1 MWQKY
6 ITAGSVEDVLTLL
19 AEHQGAARVIAG
31 GTDLLLEMERGK
43 RPDVHVLIDIT
54 RIAGLDAITREGD
67 TLRLGPLVTHNHVVA
82 HPLIRQRALPLA
94 QAAWEV
100 GAPQIRNRATIA
112 GNLITASSANDTITP
127 LLVLGAEVVLASLD
141 GERTV
146 PLSAFYTGLRQTV
159 MRPDEM
165 LTAIHFP
172 LLAETERG
180 TFIKLGL
187 RRAQAISVNNV
198 AAVVRVEDGMVTR
211 AALALGSVAP
221 TVIRVPGAEAA
232 LVGQPLSDEVIRS
245 AARIAAATPTPI
257 TDVRSTAEYR
267 AEMVKV
273 LVARALRQIRDD
285 AIPTLPERPAQLW
298 GEREA
303 RVECSAA
310 TTVHNGS
317 GLPIEATI
325 NGQRVSVASGAH
337 KTLLDWL
344 RDDVGLK
351 GTKEGCGEGECGA
364 CTVFL
369 DGAAVMACMVAA
381 PRAHGADIVTV
392 EGLAAGDQLHPLQEA
407 FVASGAVQCG
417 FCTPGLLMA
426 GAKLLEE
433 HPSPTREQIEQ
444 SISGNLCRCTGYYKI
459 LEAFMKA
466 GESAGGAGQ

>member
-6 ITAGSVEDVLTLL
+6 ITAGSVPEVLSLL
-19 AEHQGAARVIAG
+19 AEHQSAARIIAG
-31 GTDLLLEMERGK
+31 GTDLLLELERGK
-43 RPDVHVLIDIT
+43 RPDVRVLIDIT
-54 RIAGLDAITREGD
+54 RIPGLDIISRVGD
-67 TLRLGPLVTHNHVVA
+67 TLRLGPLVNHNHVVA
-82 HPLIRQRALPLA
+82 HPLIRERALPLA

-100 GAPQIRNRATIA
+100 GAPQIRNRATVA
-112 GNLITASSANDTITP
+112 GNLITGSSANDTIAP
-127 LLVLGAEVVLASLD
+127 LLALGAEVVLSSVE

-146 PLSAFYTGLRQTV
+146 PLGAFYTGLRATV

-172 LLAETERG
+172 LLAENERG

-198 AAVVRVEDGMVTR
+198 AVVVRMEGDIVTR
-211 AALALGSVAP
+211 ASIALGSVAP

-232 LVGQPLSDEVIRS
+232 LVGQPLTEEAIRS

-257 TDVRSTAEYR
+257 TDVRGTAEYR
-267 AEMVKV
+267 VEMIKV
-273 LVARALRQIRDD
+273 LVARALRQIRD
-285 AIPTLPERPAQLW
+285 AAVPLPPEQPAQLW
-298 GEREA
+298 GESEA
-303 RVECSAA
+303 RVVRSVS
-310 TTVHNGS
+310 TTVHNG
-317 GLPIEATI
+317 GTPIEATI
-325 NGQRVSVASGAH
+325 NGRAVSIATGAH

-369 DGAAVMACMVAA
+369 DGAAVMACMVPA
-381 PRAHGADIVTV
+381 PRAHGAEVVTI
-392 EGLAAGDQLHPLQEA
+392 EGLADGGRLHPLQQA
-407 FVASGAVQCG
+407 FVDCGAVQCG
-417 FCTPGLLMA
+417 FCTPGLIMA

-433 HPSPTREQIEQ
+433 HPTPTREQIEQ

-459 LEAFMKA
+459 VEAFIRASQAEKE
-466 GESAGGAGQ
+466 GRS

>member
-1 MWQKY
+1 MWQTY
-6 ITAGSVEDVLTLL
+6 ITAGSVAEVLRLL
-19 AEHQGAARVIAG
+19 NEHRSAARIIAG
-31 GTDLLLEMERGK
+31 GTDLLLELERGK
-43 RPDVHVLIDIT
+43 RPDVRVLIDIT
-54 RIAGLDAITREGD
+54 RIVGLDTITQTGD
-67 TLRLGPLVTHNHVVA
+67 TLRLGPLVNHNHVVA
-82 HPLIRQRALPLA
+82 HSIIRQRALPLA

-112 GNLITASSANDTITP
+112 GNLITGSSANDTITP
-127 LLVLGAEVVLASLD
+127 LLALGAEVVLSSLE

-172 LLAETERG
+172 LLAANERG

-198 AAVVRVEDGMVTR
+198 AVVVRMEAGIVTR
-211 AALALGSVAP
+211 ARIALGSVAP

-232 LVGQPLSDEVIRS
+232 LIGQPLTDEAIRN

-267 AEMVKV
+267 AEMIKV

-285 AIPTLPERPAQLW
+285 AIPALPEQPAQLW
-298 GEREA
+298 GEA
-303 RVECSAA
+303 QAHVAHSAA
-310 TTVHNGS
+310 STVHNG
-317 GLPIEATI
+317 GGQPIEATI
-325 NGQRVSVASGAH
+325 NGQPVCIATGTH

-369 DGAAVMACMVAA
+369 DGVAVMACMVPA
-381 PRAHGADIVTV
+381 PRAHGAAIVTV
-392 EGLAAGDQLHPLQEA
+392 EGLAQGDQLHPLQQA
-407 FVASGAVQCG
+407 FVECGAVQCG

-433 HPSPTREQIEQ
+433 HPTPTREQIEQ

-459 LEAFMKA
+459 IEAFIRASEAK
-466 GESAGGAGQ
+466 GAETL

>member
-1 MWQKY
+1 MWQTY
-6 ITAGSVEDVLTLL
+6 ITAGSVAEVLDLL
-19 AEHQGAARVIAG
+19 NEHGRAARIIAG
-31 GTDLLLEMERGK
+31 GTDLLLELERGK
-43 RPDVHVLIDIT
+43 RPEVRVLIDIT
-54 RIAGLDAITREGD
+54 RIAGLDAITHMGD
-67 TLRLGPLVTHNHVVA
+67 TLRLGPLVNHNHVAV

-100 GAPQIRNRATIA
+100 GAPQIRNRATVA
-112 GNLITASSANDTITP
+112 GNLITGSSANDTITP
-127 LLVLGAEVVLASLD
+127 LLVLGAEVVLSSVS

-172 LLAETERG
+172 LLAANERG

-198 AAVVRVEDGMVTR
+198 AAVVRMEDGIVTR
-211 AALALGSVAP
+211 ASIALGSVAP

-232 LVGQPLSDEVIRS
+232 LIGQPLTDESIRN

-285 AIPTLPERPAQLW
+285 AIPALPEQPAQLW
-298 GEREA
+298 GESQAHVVR
-303 RVECSAA
+303 SAP
-310 TTVHNGS
+310 TVVHNG
-317 GLPIEATI
+317 GNQPIEATI
-325 NGQRVSVASGAH
+325 NGQRVCIATGTH

-369 DGAAVMACMVAA
+369 DGAAVMACMVPA
-381 PRAHGADIVTV
+381 PRAHGAEVVTV
-392 EGLAAGDQLHPLQEA
+392 EGLAQGDHLHPLQQA
-407 FVASGAVQCG
+407 FVECGAVQCG

-433 HPSPTREQIEQ
+433 HPAPTREQIEQ

-459 LEAFMKA
+459 IEAFMR
-466 GESAGGAGQ
+466 AGQPKGDEAL

>member
-6 ITAGSVEDVLTLL
+6 ITAGSVPEVLSLL
-19 AEHQGAARVIAG
+19 ADHQSAARIIAG
-31 GTDLLLEMERGK
+31 GTDLLLELERGK
-43 RPDVHVLIDIT
+43 RPNVRVLIDIT
-54 RIAGLDAITREGD
+54 RIPGLDIISRVGD
-67 TLRLGPLVTHNHVVA
+67 TLRLGPLVNHNHVVA
-82 HPLIRQRALPLA
+82 HPLIRERALPLA

-100 GAPQIRNRATIA
+100 GAPQIRNRATVA
-112 GNLITASSANDTITP
+112 GNLITGSSANDTITP
-127 LLVLGAEVVLASLD
+127 LLALGAEVVLSSVE

-146 PLSAFYTGLRQTV
+146 PLSAFYTGLRATV

-172 LLAETERG
+172 LLAENERG

-198 AAVVRVEDGMVTR
+198 AVVVRMEGDIVTR
-211 AALALGSVAP
+211 ASIALGSVAP

-232 LVGQPLSDEVIRS
+232 LVGQPLTEETIRS

-257 TDVRSTAEYR
+257 TDVRGTAEYR
-267 AEMVKV
+267 VEMIKV
-273 LVARALRQIRDD
+273 LVARALRQIRD
-285 AIPTLPERPAQLW
+285 ATLPLLPEQPAQLW
-298 GEREA
+298 GENEA
-303 RVECSAA
+303 RVVRSVS
-310 TTVHNGS
+310 TTVHNG
-317 GLPIEATI
+317 GTPIEATI
-325 NGQRVSVASGAH
+325 NGRAVSIATGAH

-369 DGAAVMACMVAA
+369 DGAAVMACMVPA
-381 PRAHGADIVTV
+381 PRAHGAEVVTV
-392 EGLAAGDQLHPLQEA
+392 EGLADGGRMHPLQQA
-407 FVASGAVQCG
+407 FVDCGAVQCG
-417 FCTPGLLMA
+417 FCTPGLIMA

-433 HPSPTREQIEQ
+433 HPTPTREQIEQ

-459 LEAFMKA
+459 IEAFIRASQAEKE
-466 GESAGGAGQ
+466 GRS